1 MWLSIWEMQSD
12 CRAHGIFEIRSV
24 QEKCVTFMGIE
35 QENSGS
41 MSLWTNIFFMA
52 YRKID
57 A

>member
-1 MWLSIWEMQSD
+1 MQSD